1 MMVALFALAGI
12 AEAQGIRL
20 DARSNGSRLGTRLNQ
35 ERLTA
40 SETKIDT
47 EKQNQ
52 KLSNAKVKEA
62 PKQVSGKSDRVIRR
76 ERFDA
81 LKKKKRIDIDRE

>member
-1 MMVALFALAGI
+1 MVALFSLAGL
-12 AEAQGIRL
+12 AEAQGVRL
-20 DARSNGSRLGTRLNQ
+20 DARTNGSRLGTRLNQ

-40 SETKIDT
+40 SEAKIET

-62 PKQVSGKSDRVIRR
+62 PKQVSGKSERAIRR
-76 ERFDA
+76 EKFDA
-81 LKKKKRIDIDRE
+81 LKKKKRIDIDRD